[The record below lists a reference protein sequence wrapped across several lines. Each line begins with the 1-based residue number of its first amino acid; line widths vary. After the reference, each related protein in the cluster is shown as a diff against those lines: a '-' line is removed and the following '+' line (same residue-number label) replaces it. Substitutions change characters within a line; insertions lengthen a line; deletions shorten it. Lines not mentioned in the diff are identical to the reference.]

1 MDSVCQKFQAILRN
15 SQNHYQFG
23 NKIANM
29 EVVFRNERL
38 RKLINDFSALQRKY
52 GEQVAKKVAIR
63 LHHLESVRTLED
75 MKSLPGRCHELKHDR
90 KGQLALDLSK
100 NYRLVFQ
107 PREASSTEGGGS
119 LDWSQVESVV
129 VLEIID
135 YH

>member
-1 MDSVCQKFQAILRN
+1 
-15 SQNHYQFG
+15 
-23 NKIANM
+23 M

-75 MKSLPGRCHELKHDR
+75 MRSLPGRCHELKHDR

-100 NYRLVFQ
+100 SHRLVFQ
-107 PREASSTEGGGS
+107 PREAGSTEGGGS